1 MIKNDKQVVGA
12 LRGLETREWPNGAQ
26 VEFRDVDFN
35 LLTFE
40 EQIMVD
46 ITTDIMVG
54 PHGAGLMHN
63 IFMPDRAVL
72 IELHIDG
79 SNANQHFHNL
89 ARWQGRKY
97 IAKVMKNPIDTN
109 DLTSTISAVI
119 GSMDLN
125 SH

>member
-1 MIKNDKQVVGA
+1 MVKNDKQVVEA
-12 LRGLETREWPNGAQ
+12 LRGLESRNWPNGAQ

-35 LLTFE
+35 LLTFA

-72 IELHIDG
+72 VELHIDG
-79 SNANQHFHNL
+79 SGANQHFHNL

-97 IAKVMKNPIDTN
+97 IARTMNNPIDTS
-109 DLTSTISAVI
+109 DLARTISGVI
-119 GSMDLN
+119 ESMDLN